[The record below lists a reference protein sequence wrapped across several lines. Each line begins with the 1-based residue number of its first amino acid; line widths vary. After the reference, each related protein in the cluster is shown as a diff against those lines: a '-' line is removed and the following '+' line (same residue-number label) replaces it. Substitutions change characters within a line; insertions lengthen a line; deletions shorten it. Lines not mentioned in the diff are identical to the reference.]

1 MAENI
6 GFNVKVGMDVAEI
19 QSELQKAENQLRQ
32 FQAQLKKSTNTIEIN
47 MLNRE
52 IAALNPQI
60 AAYGQ
65 ALQKLG
71 KPVGD
76 ATQSLINFSRIAKDA
91 PFGMMGIANNLNPM
105 VESFQRLSAT
115 EGGTKK
121 ALAAMA
127 QGLVGP
133 AGIGVAVGLLSA
145 LLSTYSK
152 EIANFFKGA
161 TGELDDF
168 IKKINT
174 LNDELFKIAGK
185 TEAKKLKAEVLIGII
200 GSKADMQERQTALT
214 ELKKLYSESEA
225 INNLTIASDK
235 KAMDAALANAS
246 IQYSVIEKEKNNN
259 TQLEAALETKAK
271 LTAKRKAEL
280 DAITGPKLASSVM
293 GVTSELSVEQQKSA
307 INFKYAKDFEDVN
320 EKIVKYK
327 AGVVELNT
335 ELSKYEKV
343 DNKQNKV
350 SELDKALQELNK
362 DLLEGEN
369 KLKRNKLFEASGEKS
384 FALNQLNAIEKAI
397 NTIAGISGPA
407 ADAAIQKLLQQEN
420 AIYDKYYSGKPKVAM
435 GDLDASNIPTSTL
448 YRGTDKYTGA
458 KEKALDPT
466 RTARAM
472 AMLDLEANRISAEGD
487 KERQKENS
495 KLLKKQQQD
504 YEQFAGTISNTLTNA
519 FMGLF
524 DAMERGANIGEALGE
539 MFKNLAKQIA
549 ASVIQALIFKAIM
562 NAISGGASGAVGG
575 GSGIS
580 SFFNLLAPTE
590 FASGG
595 IVSSPTL
602 GLVGEAGTEAI
613 MPLSK
618 LSNFL
623 NSSFNA
629 GAMNGTSSANGGQ
642 FVLRGQDLLLAVNRS
657 QKASNIKGQ
666 SISLA

>member
-6 GFNVKVGMDVAEI
+6 GFNVKVGMDVAEV

-32 FQAQLKKSTNTIEIN
+32 FQGQLKKSTNTIEIN

-60 AAYGQ
+60 DAYRA
-65 ALQKLG
+65 ALQKVG
-71 KPVGD
+71 KPAGD
-76 ATQSLINFSRIAKDA
+76 ATQSLINFSRIAQDA

-121 ALAAMA
+121 ALSAMA
-127 QGLVGP
+127 QGLMGP
-133 AGIGVAVGLLSA
+133 AGIGVAIGLLSA

-152 EIANFFKGA
+152 EIGNFFKGA
-161 TGELDDF
+161 SGQLDDF
-168 IKKINT
+168 IKK
-174 LNDELFKIAGK
+174 LNELNEELYKIAAK
-185 TEAKKLKAEVLIGII
+185 SEARQIKGEVLIGII
-200 GSKADMQERQTALT
+200 GSKADLEQRQTALA
-214 ELKKLYSESEA
+214 ELKKLYSDSDA
-225 INNLTIASDK
+225 IKKLTLDSDN
-235 KAMDAALANAS
+235 KAMIAALNNAS
-246 IQYSVIEKEKNNN
+246 IQYQVIEKEKNNN
-259 TQLEAALETKAK
+259 TKLEEALLEKRK
-271 LTAKRKAEL
+271 LTAKRNAEVNAITSDIMLQGKEGRIVSKAEQEV
-280 DAITGPKLASSVM
+280 D
-293 GVTSELSVEQQKSA
+293 
-307 INFKYAKDFEDVN
+307 INKKYAKDFETVE
-320 EKIVKYK
+320 EKITKFR
-327 AGVVELNT
+327 AGVVSLNT

-343 DNKQNKV
+343 DNKENKI
-350 SELDKALQELNK
+350 SELDKALKEFNK
-362 DLLEGEN
+362 EILEGEN
-369 KLKRNKLFEASGEKS
+369 KLKRNKLFAASGENS
-384 FALNQLNAIEKAI
+384 FALNQLNAIQKAI

-420 AIYDKYYSGKPKVAM
+420 AIYEKYYSGKPKVAM

-487 KERQKENS
+487 KERQKENT

-562 NAISGGASGAVGG
+562 NAISGGASGAVEG

-623 NSSFNA
+623 NTSFNA
-629 GAMNGTSSANGGQ
+629 GAMSSGGSNNGGQ
-642 FVLRGQDLLLAVNRS
+642 FILRGQDLLLSVNRS
-657 QKASNIKGQ
+657 QKASNLKGQ
-666 SISLA
+666 NISLA